1 MNVLIIF
8 SASEKEADEDEDEDE
23 FPEIAPTKPSS
34 EEVAIHTYIH
44 TYIHRFRFHFV
55 TTGGC
60 VGRG

>member
-34 EEVAIHTYIH
+34 EEVALHTYIH
-44 TYIHRFRFHFV
+44 TYIDFDF
-55 TTGGC
+55 TCGC